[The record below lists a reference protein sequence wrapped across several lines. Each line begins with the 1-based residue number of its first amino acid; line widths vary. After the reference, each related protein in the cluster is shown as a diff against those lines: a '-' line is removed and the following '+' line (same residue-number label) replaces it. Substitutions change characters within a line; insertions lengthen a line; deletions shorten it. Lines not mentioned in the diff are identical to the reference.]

1 MTATIFLALA
11 LIAQPDAKPNAAD
24 SALTIEVVRLDAV
37 ADGLVLPFFGGTVY
51 AGNVYAVYRVRNTS
65 RVALHHLSIVHVYR
79 DPHLSIVHVYRDPA
93 GKLIGKEGGGAVI
106 DHLQPGKVSK
116 VWILMKSIPLQGGVY
131 VDIRATA
138 NRKEVKITEKN

>member
-79 DPHLSIVHVYRDPA
+79 DPA